1 MKKNIIE
8 NHVKNIKKDGF
19 SIIEN
24 YVDKKSIIK
33 LNKEADKI
41 SDKINQNDISFKSP
55 VGVQSSI
62 KNDRIVNNIIYFSEN
77 FLKLA
82 TSGYH
87 INIISKFLN
96 DPYYGLISED
106 LPNFILGGANIR
118 KSDSALLPHVDV
130 RMRLPDNIDYSMQC
144 VLALG
149 NRNQNNGGLL
159 VAPGSH
165 RDVSKNL
172 NYDMIP
178 INLNKGDMIIF
189 FSNLVHATSRNK
201 QEASWGFLLT
211 YKCWW
216 TKPQFDFLNMFG
228 IEKIRK
234 YSEITKTL
242 LGFYSCPSSDPFA
255 SASVRTGYNKNK
267 KRCKARK
274 I

>member
-1 MKKNIIE
+1 MKKKIIE
-8 NHVKNIKKDGF
+8 NHIKNIKKDGF

-41 SDKINQNDISFKSP
+41 SDKINQNDVSFKSP

-96 DPYYGLISED
+96 DPYYGLIRED

-118 KSDSALLPHVDV
+118 KSDSSLLPHVDV
-130 RMRLPDNIDYSMQC
+130 RMRLPDNIDYSKQC
-144 VLALG
+144 ILALG

-165 RDVSKNL
+165 RDVSKDL

-178 INLNKGDMIIF
+178 INLKKGDMIIF
-189 FSNLVHATSRNK
+189 FFKSS
-201 QEASWGFLLT
+201 
-211 YKCWW
+211 
-216 TKPQFDFLNMFG
+216 
-228 IEKIRK
+228 
-234 YSEITKTL
+234 
-242 LGFYSCPSSDPFA
+242 SCNF
-255 SASVRTGYNKNK
+255 
-267 KRCKARK
+267 
-274 I
+274 